1 MGLAAGLMGMMG
13 TVQGPGG
20 FDPPKLVPMSALLA
34 IGSLT
39 IAGVVAG
46 LYPAR
51 KAAMLQPV
59 EALRQEGILELDA
72 NMFQDLFQ
80 EAYGAMRH
88 NRRRTALTMLGMA
101 WGIATVVMLLAYGD
115 GFGQACA
122 NIFANFGTKLVI
134 VVPGRTSMQAGGKK
148 AGMLVRFTQDD
159 VETLTS
165 NLPQITQITP
175 EVSKQASIQFD
186 TRVFTWAVTGNY
198 PNVFDVRAL
207 KLDQGRFYNPEDE
220 IQRARV
226 AVIGSEAKEKLFS
239 GRNALGEHIRVDGL
253 SFEVIGVLSAK
264 MQEGNDDIN
273 RVVYVPFSTM
283 SDLKNT
289 HYLDTIWFT
298 YQTPEYESLEQSVRT
313 ILAAEHKFSQTDRQ
327 AVDVFNLMMQ
337 VHQFEI
343 ITMGLK
349 ILMGFIGTLTLGIG
363 GVGLMNIMLVSVTQR
378 TREIGVQKALG
389 APRRYILM
397 QFLAE
402 ALTIT
407 FIGGVLGVI
416 LAYAVALSV
425 GRLTLYSAFA
435 KNGEAGDIRLI
446 ISPGT
451 LIASTLILGAV
462 GLISGM
468 IPAFRAS
475 RLNPI
480 EALRHE

>member
-1 MGLAAGLMGMMG
+1 MR
-13 TVQGPGG
+13 
-20 FDPPKLVPMSALLA
+20 DLL
-34 IGSLT
+34 
-39 IAGVVAG
+39 
-46 LYPAR
+46 
-51 KAAMLQPV
+51 
-59 EALRQEGILELDA
+59 
-72 NMFQDLFQ
+72 Q

-134 VVPGRTSMQAGGKK
+134 VVPGTTSTQAGGQK
-148 AGMLVRFTQDD
+148 AGINIKFTMED
-159 VETLTS
+159 VDALAT
-165 NLPQITQITP
+165 NLPQITHITP
-175 EVSKQASIQFD
+175 SVDKSTLVGYENRS
-186 TRVFTWAVTGNY
+186 FTWNVTGND
-198 PNVFDVRAL
+198 PNVYDIRSL
-207 KLDQGRFYNPEDE
+207 KLGQGRFYNMEDQV
-220 IQRARV
+220 QRGRV

-239 GRNALGEHIRVDGL
+239 GRNAVGEHIRLDGL
-253 SFEVIGVLSAK
+253 SFEVVGVLAAK

-273 RVVYVPFSTM
+273 RVVYIPFSTM
-283 SDLKNT
+283 NDLKST
-289 HYLDTIWFT
+289 HYLDTIWFN
-298 YQTPEYESLEQSVRT
+298 YQTPEYQRIEPAVRS
-313 ILAAEHKFSQTDRQ
+313 ILAGQHKFNEADRE
-327 AVDVFNLMMQ
+327 AVRVFNLMNQ
-337 VHQFEI
+337 LHQFQI
-343 ITMGLK
+343 ISLGLK
-349 ILMGFIGTLTLGIG
+349 ILMGIIGTLTLGIG

-389 APRRYILM
+389 ARKRYILF

-407 FIGGVLGVI
+407 FLGGILGVC
-416 LAYAVALSV
+416 LAYIVSLSV

-446 ISPGT
+446 IAPAT
-451 LIASTLILGAV
+451 LIASTVILGMV

-468 IPAFRAS
+468 IPAVRAS

>member
-1 MGLAAGLMGMMG
+1 M
-13 TVQGPGG
+13 
-20 FDPPKLVPMSALLA
+20 FHDLL
-34 IGSLT
+34 
-39 IAGVVAG
+39 
-46 LYPAR
+46 
-51 KAAMLQPV
+51 
-59 EALRQEGILELDA
+59 
-72 NMFQDLFQ
+72 Q
-80 EAYGAMRH
+80 EAYAAMRH

-101 WGIATVVMLLAYGD
+101 WGIATVVMLLAYGN
-115 GFGQACA
+115 GFGQACS
-122 NIFANFGTKLVI
+122 NIFANFGSKLVI
-134 VVPGRTSMQAGGKK
+134 VVPDRTSMQAGGQK
-148 AGMLVRFTQDD
+148 AGNLVRFTVDD
-159 VETLTS
+159 VDTLTT
-165 NLPQITQITP
+165 NLPQISHITP
-175 EVSKQASIQFD
+175 SVDKQVRVQYD
-186 TRVFTWAVTGNY
+186 TRIFTWTVTGNY
-198 PNVFDVRAL
+198 PNVFDVRSL
-207 KLDQGRFYNPEDE
+207 KLAQGRFYNPEDE

-226 AVIGSEAKEKLFS
+226 AVIGSESKEKLFS
-239 GRNALGEHIRVDGL
+239 GRNAVGERIRLDGI
-253 SFEVIGVLSAK
+253 SFEVIGVLSGK

-273 RVVYVPFSTM
+273 RVVYVPFTTM
-283 SDLKNT
+283 NDVKST

-298 YQTPEYESLEQSVRT
+298 YQTPQYESLEQTVRT
-313 ILAAEHKFSQTDRQ
+313 ILATQHKFNQSDHQ
-327 AVDVFNLMMQ
+327 AVHVFNLMTQ

-343 ITMGLK
+343 ITIGLK

-389 APRRYILM
+389 ARRRYILG

-416 LAYAVALSV
+416 LAYVVALSV

-435 KNGEAGDIRLI
+435 KNAEAGDIRLI
-446 ISPGT
+446 IAPGT

-475 RLNPI
+475 RLDPI

>member
-1 MGLAAGLMGMMG
+1 
-13 TVQGPGG
+13 
-20 FDPPKLVPMSALLA
+20 LL
-34 IGSLT
+34 
-39 IAGVVAG
+39 
-46 LYPAR
+46 
-51 KAAMLQPV
+51 
-59 EALRQEGILELDA
+59 
-72 NMFQDLFQ
+72 Q
-80 EAYGAMRH
+80 EAYTAMRH

-101 WGIATVVMLLAYGD
+101 WGIATVVMLLAYGN

-134 VVPGRTSMQAGGKK
+134 VVPGQTSMQAGGQKS
-148 AGMLVRFTQDD
+148 GIPVRFTQEDI
-159 VETLTS
+159 ETLRT
-165 NLPQITQITP
+165 NLPQISHITP
-175 EVSKQASIQFD
+175 SVDKQSSVQYD
-186 TRVFTWAVTGNY
+186 TRIFTWNVTGND
-198 PNVFDVRAL
+198 PSVFDVRSL
-207 KLDQGRFYNPEDE
+207 KLDEGRFYNLEDQ

-239 GRNALGEHIRVDGL
+239 GRNALGERIRLNGL
-253 SFEVIGVLSAK
+253 SFEVVGVLSPK

-273 RVVYVPFSTM
+273 RVVYIPFTTM
-283 SDLKNT
+283 AALKDT
-289 HYLDTIWFT
+289 RYLDTIWFN
-298 YQTPEYESLEQSVRT
+298 YQTPEYERLEQSVRT
-313 ILAAEHKFSQTDRQ
+313 ILAVPHKFNQSDHQ
-327 AVDVFNLMMQ
+327 AVRVFNLMTQ

-349 ILMGFIGTLTLGIG
+349 ILLGFIGTLTLGIG

-407 FIGGVLGVI
+407 FIGGVLGVV

-435 KNGEAGDIRLI
+435 KNGEAGDIRILI
-446 ISPGT
+446 APGT
-451 LIASTLILGAV
+451 LIVSTFILGLV
-462 GLISGM
+462 GLVSGM
-468 IPAFRAS
+468 IPAVRAS
-475 RLNPI
+475 RLDPI

>member
-1 MGLAAGLMGMMG
+1 MMR
-13 TVQGPGG
+13 
-20 FDPPKLVPMSALLA
+20 DLL
-34 IGSLT
+34 
-39 IAGVVAG
+39 
-46 LYPAR
+46 
-51 KAAMLQPV
+51 
-59 EALRQEGILELDA
+59 
-72 NMFQDLFQ
+72 Q
-80 EAYGAMRH
+80 EAYTAMRH

-134 VVPGRTSMQAGGKK
+134 VVPGKTSMQAGGQKSGEAIK
-148 AGMLVRFTQDD
+148 FTQED
-159 VETLTS
+159 VEALST
-165 NLPQITQITP
+165 NLPQITHITG
-175 EVSKQASIQFD
+175 EVGKQANVQYD
-186 TRVFTWAVTGNY
+186 TRDFTFAVTGNE
-198 PNVFDVRAL
+198 PNVFDVRSL
-207 KLDQGRFYNPEDE
+207 KLDQGRFYNLEDQV
-220 IQRARV
+220 QRAHV

-239 GRNALGEHIRVDGL
+239 GRNALGERIRVDGL
-253 SFEVIGVLSAK
+253 SFEVVGVLAAK

-273 RVVYVPFSTM
+273 RVVYIPFTTMNDIKST
-283 SDLKNT
+283 
-289 HYLDTIWFT
+289 HFLDSIWFT
-298 YQTPEYESLEQSVRT
+298 YQTPEYESLEQAVRG
-313 ILAAEHKFSQTDRQ
+313 IMAGVHKFNQSDRQ
-327 AVDVFNLMMQ
+327 AVRVFNLMMQ

-343 ITMGLK
+343 ITLGLK
-349 ILMGFIGTLTLGIG
+349 VLMGFIGTLTLGIG

-389 APRRYILM
+389 AQRRYILM

-416 LAYAVALSV
+416 LAYTVALCV

-446 ISPGT
+446 IAPGT

>member
-1 MGLAAGLMGMMG
+1 MLN
-13 TVQGPGG
+13 
-20 FDPPKLVPMSALLA
+20 DLL
-34 IGSLT
+34 
-39 IAGVVAG
+39 
-46 LYPAR
+46 R
-51 KAAMLQPV
+51 
-59 EALRQEGILELDA
+59 
-72 NMFQDLFQ
+72 
-80 EAYGAMRH
+80 EAYEAMRF

-122 NIFANFGTKLVI
+122 NIFANFGTKLCI
-134 VVPGRTSMQAGGKK
+134 VVPGKTSMGAGGQKS
-148 AGMLVRFTQDD
+148 GVNIRFTQEDLD
-159 VETLTS
+159 SLTT
-165 NLPQITQITP
+165 NLPQITHITP
-175 EVSKQASIQFD
+175 EVGKQANVQYD
-186 TRVFTWAVTGNY
+186 TRAFSIPVTGNY
-198 PNVFDVRAL
+198 PNVLDIRSM
-207 KLDQGRFYNPEDE
+207 KLGQGRFYNMEDQV
-220 IQRARV
+220 QRAHV

-253 SFEVIGVLSAK
+253 SFEVVGVLSAK

-273 RVVYVPFSTM
+273 RVVYVPFTTM
-283 SDLKNT
+283 SDLKDT
-289 HYLDTIWFT
+289 HYLDSIWFN
-298 YQTPEYESLEQSVRT
+298 YQTPEYEKIEPAVRT
-313 ILAAEHKFSQTDRQ
+313 ILATQLKFNSADRQ
-327 AVDVFNLMMQ
+327 AVRVFNIMMQ

-343 ITMGLK
+343 ITLGLK

-389 APRRYILM
+389 CRRAHILF

-416 LAYAVALSV
+416 LAYVVALSV

-446 ISPGT
+446 IAPAT

-475 RLNPI
+475 RLDPI

>member
-1 MGLAAGLMGMMG
+1 MR
-13 TVQGPGG
+13 
-20 FDPPKLVPMSALLA
+20 DLL
-34 IGSLT
+34 
-39 IAGVVAG
+39 
-46 LYPAR
+46 
-51 KAAMLQPV
+51 
-59 EALRQEGILELDA
+59 
-72 NMFQDLFQ
+72 Q

-134 VVPGRTSMQAGGKK
+134 VVPGTTSTQAGGQK
-148 AGMLVRFTQDD
+148 AGVNIRFTMDD
-159 VETLTS
+159 VDALAT
-165 NLPQITQITP
+165 NLPQITHITP
-175 EVSKQASIQFD
+175 SVDKSTIVGYENRS
-186 TRVFTWAVTGNY
+186 FTWNVTGND
-198 PNVFDVRAL
+198 PNVYDIRSL
-207 KLDQGRFYNPEDE
+207 KLEQGRFYNMEDQV
-220 IQRARV
+220 QRGRV
-226 AVIGSEAKEKLFS
+226 TVIGSEAKEKLFS
-239 GRNALGEHIRVDGL
+239 GRNAVGEHIRLDGM
-253 SFEVIGVLSAK
+253 SFEVVGVLAAK

-273 RVVYVPFSTM
+273 RTIYVPFTTM
-283 SDLKNT
+283 SDLKST
-289 HYLDTIWFT
+289 HYLDTIWFN
-298 YQTPEYESLEQSVRT
+298 YQTPEFEKIEPAVRT
-313 ILAAEHKFSQTDRQ
+313 ILAGQHKFSETDRQ
-327 AVDVFNLMMQ
+327 AVRVFNLMTQ
-337 VHQFEI
+337 LHQFEI
-343 ITMGLK
+343 ITLGLK

-389 APRRYILM
+389 ARRGYILM

-407 FIGGVLGVI
+407 AIGGLLGVL

-446 ISPGT
+446 IQPAT
-451 LIASTLILGAV
+451 LIASTLILAAV

>member
-1 MGLAAGLMGMMG
+1 M
-13 TVQGPGG
+13 
-20 FDPPKLVPMSALLA
+20 FRDLL
-34 IGSLT
+34 
-39 IAGVVAG
+39 
-46 LYPAR
+46 
-51 KAAMLQPV
+51 
-59 EALRQEGILELDA
+59 
-72 NMFQDLFQ
+72 Q

-88 NRRRTALTMLGMA
+88 NRRRTALTMLGMG

-115 GFGQACA
+115 GFGQACT

-134 VVPGRTSMQAGGKK
+134 VVPGRTSMQAGGQK
-148 AGMLVRFTQDD
+148 AGILVRFTQDD
-159 VETLTS
+159 VETLTT
-165 NLPQITQITP
+165 NLPQITHITP
-175 EVSKQASIQFD
+175 SVDKQASVQYD
-186 TRVFTWAVTGNY
+186 TRLFTWTVTGNN
-198 PNVFDVRAL
+198 PNVFDIRAL
-207 KLDQGRFYNPEDE
+207 KLGQGRFYNTEDE

-226 AVIGSEAKEKLFS
+226 AVIGAEAKEKLFS
-239 GRNALGEHIRVDGL
+239 GRNALGEHIRLDGL

-273 RVVYVPFSTM
+273 RVVYVPFNTM

-313 ILAAEHKFSQTDRQ
+313 IMAAQHKFNQTDRQ
-327 AVDVFNLMMQ
+327 AVEVFNLMTQ

-343 ITMGLK
+343 ITVGLK

-407 FIGGVLGVI
+407 FVGGVFGVV
-416 LAYAVALSV
+416 LAYIVALSV

-435 KNGEAGDIRLI
+435 KNAEAGDIRLI
-446 ISPGT
+446 IAPGT

-462 GLISGM
+462 GLVSGM
-468 IPAFRAS
+468 VPALRAS
-475 RLNPI
+475 RLDPI

>member
-1 MGLAAGLMGMMG
+1 MM
-13 TVQGPGG
+13 
-20 FDPPKLVPMSALLA
+20 
-34 IGSLT
+34 
-39 IAGVVAG
+39 
-46 LYPAR
+46 
-51 KAAMLQPV
+51 
-59 EALRQEGILELDA
+59 
-72 NMFQDLFQ
+72 QDLLQ
-80 EAYGAMRH
+80 EAYTAMRH

-101 WGIATVVMLLAYGD
+101 WGIATVVMLLAYGN

-134 VVPGRTSMQAGGKK
+134 VVPDKTSMQAGGQK
-148 AGMLVRFTQDD
+148 AGIPVHFTREDIDTLVT
-159 VETLTS
+159 
-165 NLPQITQITP
+165 NLPQIAHITP
-175 EVSKQASIQFD
+175 EVSKQASVQYE
-186 TRVFTWAVTGNY
+186 TRAFTFPVTGND
-198 PNVFDVRAL
+198 PNVLDIRSL
-207 KLDQGRFYNPEDE
+207 KLDQGRFYNLEDQ

-239 GRNALGEHIRVDGL
+239 GRNALGERIRLDGL
-253 SFEVIGVLSAK
+253 SFQVVGVLTAK

-273 RVVYVPFSTM
+273 RVVYVPFTTM
-283 SDLKNT
+283 GDLKDT
-289 HYLDTIWFT
+289 RYLDSIWFN
-298 YQTPEYESLEQSVRT
+298 YQTPEYERLELAVRS
-313 ILAAEHKFSQTDRQ
+313 ILAVPHKFNQSDHQ
-327 AVDVFNLMMQ
+327 AVRVFNLMMQ
-337 VHQFEI
+337 LHQFET
-343 ITMGLK
+343 ITLGLK

-389 APRRYILM
+389 APRRYILI

-446 ISPGT
+446 IAPGT
-451 LIASTLILGAV
+451 LIASTMILGIV
-462 GLISGM
+462 GLVSGM

-475 RLNPI
+475 RLDPI

>member
-1 MGLAAGLMGMMG
+1 M
-13 TVQGPGG
+13 
-20 FDPPKLVPMSALLA
+20 FRDLL
-34 IGSLT
+34 
-39 IAGVVAG
+39 
-46 LYPAR
+46 R
-51 KAAMLQPV
+51 
-59 EALRQEGILELDA
+59 
-72 NMFQDLFQ
+72 

-134 VVPGRTSMQAGGKK
+134 VVPGRTSLQAGGQK
-148 AGMLVRFTQDD
+148 AGVLVRFTLDD
-159 VETLTS
+159 VEALST
-165 NLPQITQITP
+165 NLPQITNITP
-175 EVSKQASIQFD
+175 EVGKQAHVQYD
-186 TRVFTWAVTGNY
+186 TRVFDFPVTGNY
-198 PNVFDVRAL
+198 PNVPAVRVL
-207 KLDQGRFYNPEDE
+207 KLAQGRYYNAEDE
-220 IQRARV
+220 IQHSRV

-239 GRNALGEHIRVDGL
+239 GRNALGEHIRLDGL
-253 SFEVIGVLSAK
+253 SFEVVGVLDAK

-273 RVVYVPFSTM
+273 RVVYVPFTTM
-283 SDLKNT
+283 SDLKDT
-289 HYLDTIWFT
+289 RYLDSIWFT
-298 YQTPEYESLEQSVRT
+298 YQTPEYERLEQSVRS
-313 ILAAEHKFSQTDRQ
+313 ILAVPHKLNQSDRQ
-327 AVDVFNLMMQ
+327 AVRVFNLMMQ

-343 ITMGLK
+343 ITLGLK
-349 ILMGFIGTLTLGIG
+349 VLMGFIGTLTLGIG

-416 LAYAVALSV
+416 LAYTVALSV

-446 ISPGT
+446 IAPGT
-451 LIASTLILGAV
+451 LIAATLILGFV
-462 GLISGM
+462 GLVSGM
-468 IPAFRAS
+468 VPAFRAS
-475 RLNPI
+475 RLDPI

>member
-1 MGLAAGLMGMMG
+1 MR
-13 TVQGPGG
+13 
-20 FDPPKLVPMSALLA
+20 DLL
-34 IGSLT
+34 
-39 IAGVVAG
+39 
-46 LYPAR
+46 
-51 KAAMLQPV
+51 
-59 EALRQEGILELDA
+59 
-72 NMFQDLFQ
+72 Q
-80 EAYGAMRH
+80 EAYTAMRH

-101 WGIATVVMLLAYGD
+101 WGIATVVMLLAYGN

-134 VVPGRTSMQAGGKK
+134 VVPGQTSMQAGGQKS
-148 AGMLVRFTQDD
+148 GIPVRFTQEDI
-159 VETLTS
+159 ETLRT
-165 NLPQITQITP
+165 NLPQISHITP
-175 EVSKQASIQFD
+175 SVDKQSSVQYD
-186 TRVFTWAVTGNY
+186 TRIFTWNVTGND
-198 PNVFDVRAL
+198 PSVFDVRSL
-207 KLDQGRFYNPEDE
+207 KLDEGRFYNLEDQ

-239 GRNALGEHIRVDGL
+239 GRNALGERIRLNGL
-253 SFEVIGVLSAK
+253 SFEVVGVLSPK

-273 RVVYVPFSTM
+273 RVVYIPFTTM
-283 SDLKNT
+283 AALKDT
-289 HYLDTIWFT
+289 RYLDTIWFN
-298 YQTPEYESLEQSVRT
+298 YQTPEYERLEQSVRT
-313 ILAAEHKFSQTDRQ
+313 ILAVPHKFNQSDHQ
-327 AVDVFNLMMQ
+327 AVRVFNLMTQ

-349 ILMGFIGTLTLGIG
+349 ILLGFIGTLTLGIG

-407 FIGGVLGVI
+407 FIGGVLGVV

-435 KNGEAGDIRLI
+435 KNGEAGDIRILI
-446 ISPGT
+446 APGT
-451 LIASTLILGAV
+451 LIVSTFILGLV
-462 GLISGM
+462 GLVSGM
-468 IPAFRAS
+468 IPAVRAS
-475 RLNPI
+475 RLDPI